1 MKLGVM
7 NPVLYSMP
15 LDEALGYLGSLGVQ
29 AVEIGVGGYPGK
41 THVDAKDYLD
51 NPSKSTL

>member
-15 LDEALGYLGSLGVQ
+15 LEKALEYLHELGVDTI
-29 AVEIGVGGYPGK
+29 EIGVGGYGQAACKRP
-41 THVDAKDYLD
+41 
-51 NPSKSTL
+51 